1 MQAFAKWGLFAGIF
15 ACGLGA
21 THYEIKVRSRP
32 LAAPVVAKAERASP
46 PTDNTGAP
54 TPIVDPL
61 DSEHP
66 VTIDNSVRPGAE
78 DWVHAR
84 PGFQS
89 SRKIADRGGVDPC
102 APPSVDSSAYDAW
115 SELGQGHFMAPREHA
130 VDDAGHFNLVIHL
143 NGDEPARRELV
154 QSGQHFVL
162 YSLTLEQGQSY
173 APLFTGTALFDA
185 IVAGVEQGL
194 SKRAGR
200 AAHVEHVALS
210 AWSAGFV
217 GIEAALAQPFARD
230 IDGVVLS
237 DALHAPRND
246 DAAFRAQLAPFV
258 DFAKRSAAG
267 EKFMFV
273 AHSSIDPPDFA
284 STTET
289 AHYLIAAVGGKPSS
303 VRRDD
308 PLGLELVEY
317 FSRGNFHVRGYA
329 GNDKADHCALVATL
343 RSAYAA
349 LGRRWSPHALVTAAA
364 ADAER

>member
-1 MQAFAKWGLFAGIF
+1 MQAIAKLGLFAGVF

-21 THYEIKVRSRP
+21 THYELKVRSRP
-32 LAAPVVAKAERASP
+32 LPAPVVAKSQPAAPRASSAV
-46 PTDNTGAP
+46 AP

-66 VTIDNSVRPGAE
+66 VTIDNSARPDSDNWVR
-78 DWVHAR
+78 AR
-84 PGFQS
+84 PGFQY
-89 SRKIADRGGVDPC
+89 SRKVGERGGIDPC
-102 APPSVDSSAYDAW
+102 APPRVDGSAYEAW
-115 SELGQGHFMAPREHA
+115 SELGQGHFIAPVESP
-130 VDDAGHFNLVIHL
+130 VDDSGRFNLVIHL

-154 QSGQHFVL
+154 QSGQHFIL

-173 APLFTGTALFDA
+173 APLFTGSALFDA

-194 SKRAGR
+194 GKRTGR
-200 AAHVEHVALS
+200 TAHVEHVAFS
-210 AWSAGFV
+210 AWSAGFT

-230 IDGVVLS
+230 IDGVVLG

-246 DAAFRAQLAPFV
+246 DTAFRAQLAPFV
-258 DFAKRSAAG
+258 DFAKRAAAG

-273 AHSSIDPPDFA
+273 SHSSIDPPDFA

-289 AHYLIAAVGGKPSS
+289 AHYLIAEVGGKPAS
-303 VRRDD
+303 VRRED

-329 GNDKADHCALVATL
+329 GNDKPDHCATVATL

-349 LGRRWSPHALVTAAA
+349 LGRRWSPHTNVTAGSPS
-364 ADAER
+364 R